1 MDSKHKYFCG
11 ECDREFHSPVLECL
25 WCGSPAI
32 LDISL
37 REISSPG
44 GSDEEANS
52 DVDVDVDQ
60 YEYFCSECEAEVAES
75 SDFCPSCGAYIGDAD
90 LVTDDEVEQTTAHLP
105 EDAYKDAFRSWA
117 ERDFD
122 RRGILFAVLAA
133 GAAWFLS
140 LIVFT
145 SLIPLDARPPD
156 GVMGLLSLVV
166 GVLVLV
172 KCWPRSNS

>member
-37 REISSPG
+37 RESSSPG
-44 GSDEEANS
+44 GSDEEANGDS
-52 DVDVDVDQ
+52 DVDVDQ

-117 ERDFD
+117 D
-122 RRGILFAVLAA
+122 RALSRGRIFSAVV
-133 GAAWFLS
+133 GFGITFLIS
-140 LIVFT
+140 VMLLS
-145 SLIPLDARPPD
+145 SLIPP
-156 GVMGLLSLVV
+156 GVLGVVSLVPA
-166 GVLVLV
+166 VLVAAKV
-172 KCWPRSNS
+172 WSKNR